1 MKSRPVNDGAVTL
14 ASILTRRDLL
24 RVGSLSVAA
33 TALPAAELL
42 TAAEPRKS
50 SLAGWRGA
58 DSVILLWMA
67 GGVTHI
73 DSFDPK
79 PAAPVEVRGELH
91 DIATSLP
98 GVRFCETIPR
108 LASIADK
115 LALVRSYSHDSND
128 HLMSQAYTLSGHKV
142 GRNEL
147 FTEPNVGSV
156 VSRLQ
161 GPRAGL
167 PGYIAVPGI
176 TRPGPP
182 PHNLFVGG
190 WLGQQYVPYC
200 LGGLP
205 TEPDFT
211 VSEKLDNPSPE
222 IKEQLTPRSL
232 SLTNEVPLAR
242 LNRRARLRQQ
252 FDQALR
258 RLESQGA
265 LVSLERKY
273 QDALQL
279 LNTPKIRTAF
289 EVSQETDQLRDAYGR
304 TKIGGRCLMAR
315 RLVEAGARFVMVDY
329 GYDSDYG
336 NVWDNHNAPSQ
347 NHPPIQQM
355 CKRGYHLAGMD
366 RAFAALVSDLET
378 RGMLERTMVVF
389 LTEFGRTP
397 KINPRGGRDHWGAA
411 GSIFFT
417 GGGVRGGQVI
427 GATDHHAAEPLTRP
441 ISPADVAA
449 TMYAGLG
456 INPRAMVEDVL
467 QRPRL
472 ILEQGRPIAELF

>member
-1 MKSRPVNDGAVTL
+1 MSHRPLIQESAPL
-14 ASILTRRDLL
+14 AGLVTRRDLL
-24 RVGSLSVAA
+24 RVGSLSIAA
-33 TALPAAELL
+33 TAVPASQLL
-42 TAAEPRKS
+42 RAARPRKPEKSRS
-50 SLAGWRGA
+50 SRA

-79 PAAPVEVRGELH
+79 PAAPVEVRGVLH
-91 DIATSLP
+91 DIPTTLP
-98 GVRFCETIPR
+98 GVRFSETIPE
-108 LASIADK
+108 LARITDK
-115 LALVRSYSHDSND
+115 FALVRSYSHDSND
-128 HLMSQAYTLSGHKV
+128 HLQSQAYTLSGRKV

-147 FTEPNVGSV
+147 FSEPNIGSM
-156 VSRLQ
+156 VSHLQ
-161 GPRAGL
+161 GPRQGL

-190 WLGQQYVPYC
+190 WLGRQYVPYC

-205 TEPDFT
+205 PEPDFT
-211 VSEKLDNPSPE
+211 VGEKMDDPSANIAE
-222 IKEQLTPRSL
+222 DLTPRSL
-232 SLTNEVPLAR
+232 SLTQEVPLAR
-242 LNRRARLRQQ
+242 LNRRAGLRKQ

-258 RLESQGA
+258 RLEGQNE
-265 LVSLERKY
+265 LNSLESRY

-279 LNTPKIRTAF
+279 LNTPRIRSAF
-289 EVSQETDQLRDAYGR
+289 DVGRETVQMRDAYGR

-366 RAFAALVSDLET
+366 RAFAALISDLET
-378 RGMLERTMVVF
+378 RGMLDRTLVVF

-397 KINPRGGRDHWGAA
+397 KINANGGRDHWGAA
-411 GSIFFT
+411 GSIFFA

-427 GATDHHAAEPLTRP
+427 GATDNQAAAPVTRP
-441 ISPADVAA
+441 VTPADVAA

-456 INPRAMVEDVL
+456 INPRGLVEDIL

-472 ILEQGRPIAELF
+472 VLERGRPIAELF

>member
-1 MKSRPVNDGAVTL
+1 MTGRPANQGRATF
-14 ASILTRRDLL
+14 ASIFSRRDLL
-24 RVGSLSVAA
+24 RVGSLSIAA
-33 TALPAAELL
+33 TAVPAAELL

-50 SLAGWRGA
+50 SLAGWQGA

-79 PAAPVEVRGELH
+79 PTAPVEIRGELH

-108 LASIADK
+108 LASVADK

-205 TEPDFT
+205 SEPDFT
-211 VSEKLDNPSPE
+211 VGEKLDNPSPQ

-242 LNRRARLRQQ
+242 LNRRARLRNQ

-258 RLESQGA
+258 RLESQGEVAA
-265 LVSLERKY
+265 LESKY
-273 QDALQL
+273 QDAIQL

-289 EVSQETDQLRDAYGR
+289 EVSEETDQLRDAYGR

-336 NVWDNHNAPSQ
+336 NVWDNHNAASQ

-366 RAFAALVSDLET
+366 RAFAALISDLET

-397 KINPRGGRDHWGAA
+397 KINPQGGRDHWGAA
-411 GSIFFT
+411 GSIFFA

-427 GATDHHAAEPLTRP
+427 GETDHHAAEPLTRP

-456 INPRAMVEDVL
+456 INPRGLVEDIL